1 MQSGEKVDILA
12 VRKVES
18 YFQSQSDRL
27 NNADKYRLKDK
38 ARRSYLV
45 EGVKLSKVKPL
56 TNSKSGEVNE

>member
-38 ARRSYLV
+38 ARRSYLT
-45 EGVKLSKVKPL
+45 EGAKLSKVKPL
-56 TNSKSGEVNE
+56 TNVTQ

>member
-1 MQSGEKVDILA
+1 MQSGKKVDIMLIQ
-12 VRKVES
+12 KIKS
-18 YFQSQSDRL
+18 NFQSQSDRL

-56 TNSKSGEVNE
+56 TNVTQ